1 MLVIEPKDGR
11 DLTRWSDIN
20 WTAVEANVR
29 RLQGRIYRA
38 TVAGEHAKV
47 KNLQKLLVRSMSAK
61 LLAIRRITQENQG
74 KHTAGIDGVVCATPE
89 ARLSL
94 LKARYFR
101 PDGYWTFHDGRAQL
115 YRHAATPIT
124 RYVKVS
130 GRATPMDPTQRNY
143 WAERRERQLARV
155 THQKERVAMLQA
167 QANACA
173 LCGIAFCPG
182 DPIDAHH
189 LRPRQAGGGNEW
201 INRVLVHRWCHHA
214 YHQRHGYKVAEARAV

>member
-89 ARLSL
+89 ARH
-94 LKARYFR
+94 ARSAPVASEGR
-101 PDGYWTFHDGRAQL
+101 PEPQGLPTQAGAPGLHPKSQRQAAALGDPDGAFISHF
-115 YRHAATPIT
+115 
-124 RYVKVS
+124 
-130 GRATPMDPTQRNY
+130 
-143 WAERRERQLARV
+143 
-155 THQKERVAMLQA
+155 LQE
-167 QANACA
+167 
-173 LCGIAFCPG
+173 LLGFDLG
-182 DPIDAHH
+182 
-189 LRPRQAGGGNEW
+189 LR
-201 INRVLVHRWCHHA
+201 
-214 YHQRHGYKVAEARAV
+214 